1 MKIVALID
9 VHPLT
14 ENHKRGLSMRISA
27 DGQMFDL
34 PISKEQA
41 ALLLSKIAPE
51 RPAPPVP
58 PSPEE
63 MNLFA
68 QFTSDVG
75 MDEEFDE
82 EFDEDDDL

>member
-14 ENHKRGLSMRISA
+14 ETHKRGLSMRIA
-27 DGQMFDL
+27 TNGQMFDL

-41 ALLLSKIAPE
+41 TLLLSKIGPAPAPE
-51 RPAPPVP
+51 PTP

-68 QFTSDVG
+68 QFVNESER
-75 MDEEFDE
+75 MDLD

>member
-14 ENHKRGLSMRISA
+14 DAHKRGLSMRISA
-27 DGQMFDL
+27 NGQMFDL

-41 ALLLSKIAPE
+41 ALLLSKITPQEPE
-51 RPAPPVP
+51 PPAP

-75 MDEEFDE
+75 MEYDDEYS
-82 EFDEDDDL
+82 EDDDL